1 MRLASIESVKK
12 KKSLIKTTE
21 VENLSKD
28 QNHQVDIIEVE
39 TNKKLFP
46 SPTSKDVSSLSL
58 ASLTFTKSTE
68 DQNEH
73 KQEDL
78 PSDSFTEN
86 DFLVVWRKFCNLEK
100 NKGNNNILSLLS
112 MNDPVIIDNT
122 IVISTINK
130 MNFKEVKEYKN
141 TIQTYISKELNN
153 YSITV
158 EVKLSE
164 EITSKSYIDS
174 KEKLEIIIENNEDIG
189 KLIAEFKLRI

>member
-1 MRLASIESVKK
+1 
-12 KKSLIKTTE
+12 
-21 VENLSKD
+21 
-28 QNHQVDIIEVE
+28 
-39 TNKKLFP
+39 
-46 SPTSKDVSSLSL
+46 
-58 ASLTFTKSTE
+58 
-68 DQNEH
+68 
-73 KQEDL
+73 
-78 PSDSFTEN
+78 
-86 DFLVVWRKFCNLEK
+86 
-100 NKGNNNILSLLS
+100 

-164 EITSKSYIDS
+164 EITPKSYIDS

>member
-1 MRLASIESVKK
+1 
-12 KKSLIKTTE
+12 
-21 VENLSKD
+21 
-28 QNHQVDIIEVE
+28 
-39 TNKKLFP
+39 
-46 SPTSKDVSSLSL
+46 
-58 ASLTFTKSTE
+58 
-68 DQNEH
+68 
-73 KQEDL
+73 
-78 PSDSFTEN
+78 
-86 DFLVVWRKFCNLEK
+86 
-100 NKGNNNILSLLS
+100 

-153 YSITV
+153 YSIRV

-174 KEKLEIIIENNEDIG
+174 TEKLEVIIENNEDIG